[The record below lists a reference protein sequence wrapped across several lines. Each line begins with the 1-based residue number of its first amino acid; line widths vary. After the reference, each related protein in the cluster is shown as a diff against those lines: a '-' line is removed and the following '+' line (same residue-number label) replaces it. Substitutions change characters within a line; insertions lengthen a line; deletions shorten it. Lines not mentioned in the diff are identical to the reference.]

1 MSRGFEVKSHK
12 IVVDFFRQ
20 TGEMLANSATFSQG
34 DIGTSFIE
42 VSLLNDGKPIN
53 LTGYTITVNV
63 TRKDRTRVATS
74 SEILD
79 IESGLIEIPIIQQM
93 LSVGVNQLEIILS
106 KSGTHL
112 VSPIIP
118 YRVVKTMLDDTSDSE
133 IMGQNEYPVLL
144 ELISDVNRI
153 KTSYDDIQIWESDIK
168 DILNMI
174 N

>member
-12 IVVDFFRQ
+12 VVVDFFKQ

-42 VSLLNDGKPIN
+42 VTLLNNNNPIN
-53 LTGYTITVNV
+53 LTGYTVTINV
-63 TRKDRTRVATS
+63 TRKDRTRVVTTS
-74 SEILD
+74 EVLD
-79 IESGLIEIPIIQQM
+79 VENGIIEIPISIEM
-93 LSVGVNQLEIILS
+93 LRVGVNQLEIILS

-112 VSPIIP
+112 VSPVIP
-118 YRVVKTMLDDTSDSE
+118 YRVVKTMLDSSSDSE
-133 IMGQNEYPVLL
+133 LASQSEYPVLL
-144 ELISDVNRI
+144 QLVSDVEKL
-153 KTSYDDIQIWESDIK
+153 KTSYDAIQIGANDIQ

>member
-12 IVVDFFRQ
+12 VVVDFFKQ

-42 VSLLNDGKPIN
+42 VTLLNNSKPIN
-53 LTGYTITVNV
+53 LTGYTVTINV
-63 TRKDRTRVATS
+63 TRKDRTRVVTT

-79 IESGLIEIPIIQQM
+79 LENGLIEIPISIEM
-93 LSVGVNQLEIILS
+93 LKVGVNQLEIILS

-112 VSPIIP
+112 VSPVIP
-118 YRVVKTMLDDTSDSE
+118 FRVVKTMLDSTSDSE
-133 IMGQNEYPVLL
+133 IVSQSEYPVLF
-144 ELISDVNRI
+144 ELISDVEKI
-153 KTSYDDIQIWESDIK
+153 KTSYDAIQIGANDIQ

-174 N
+174 K